1 MTMYQRI
8 TEVACLMKLRNL
20 PHMAQVREV
29 LYNDN
34 GDITGLSLER
44 YQITLK
50 QYTHVHS
57 HHRLSAYQKY
67 DTIYQ
72 MLVCMKTIHEAGL
85 AHRDLSEV
93 NIMVNTVEG
102 QFLEDGSEKVC
113 LYLIDFGKAVFC
125 QPQDVRNWFVDV
137 PRAEWEYDGDV
148 VPETK
153 EELDTWCEVLPWVK
167 GKPDHGYRMYRSIQ
181 TLPKTR
187 SDNQVL
193 PWLIHPQ
200 SEDMYSIG
208 VMIWKVFTDTEPWR
222 GILDTD
228 LQGLRY
234 VAQDDYRIQ
243 RALEGEV
250 HGELS
255 RQLLLKCLRTRPQDR
270 EAAKDILDWISQES
284 IREGLVG
291 EWKMYSSDTRSTRR
305 AKTFYGFD
313 DDDDDEKRRPR
324 KKANTINKR
333 GRPKAQK
340 EPYLN

>member
-1 MTMYQRI
+1 MLRVYQWKGKVKYVSLTLQI
-8 TEVACLMKLRNL
+8 I
-20 PHMAQVREV
+20 HS
-29 LYNDN
+29 
-34 GDITGLSLER
+34 LSPSFFENR

-67 DTIYQ
+67 DVIYQ
-72 MLVCMKTIHEAGL
+72 MLICMKTIHEAGL

-102 QFLEDGSEKVC
+102 QYLEDGSDKVC

-125 QPQDVRNWFVDV
+125 KAEDVRDWFVDV

-153 EELDTWCEVLPWVK
+153 EELDTWCESLPWVK

-193 PWLIHPQ
+193 SWLINPQ
-200 SEDMYSIG
+200 AEDMYSIG

-234 VAQDDYRIQ
+234 VAEDDYRIQ

-255 RQLLLKCLRTRPQDR
+255 RQLLLKCLKTRPQDR
-270 EAAKDILDWISQES
+270 DTAKDILDWISQENVQA
-284 IREGLVG
+284 GLIG
-291 EWKMYSSDTRSTRR
+291 EWKMYSSDTRGSRR
-305 AKTFYGFD
+305 AKNLYGFEEN
-313 DDDDDEKRRPR
+313 DEEEKKKPRRR
-324 KKANTINKR
+324 TNNGNKSR
-333 GRPKAQK
+333 GRPKVSK
-340 EPYLN
+340 DTVI

>member
-1 MTMYQRI
+1 MLLVCPWKGKHFILDDTKTPYLI
-8 TEVACLMKLRNL
+8 I
-20 PHMAQVREV
+20 
-29 LYNDN
+29 Y
-34 GDITGLSLER
+34 IYR

-57 HHRLSAYQKY
+57 HHRLTAYQKY
-67 DTIYQ
+67 DVIHQ
-72 MLVCMKTIHEAGL
+72 MLICMKTIHEAGL

-93 NIMVNTVEG
+93 NIMVNTIEG
-102 QFLEDGSEKVC
+102 QHLEDGSEKVC

-125 QPQDVRNWFVDV
+125 EADDVREWFVDV

-153 EELDTWCEVLPWVK
+153 EELDTWCESLPWVK

-200 SEDMYSIG
+200 AEDMYSIG

-234 VAQDDYRIQ
+234 VAEDDYRIQ

-255 RQLLLKCLRTRPQDR
+255 RQLLLRCLKTRPQDR
-270 EAAKDILDWISQES
+270 DTAKDILDWISQETVQT
-284 IREGLVG
+284 GLIG
-291 EWKMYSSDTRSTRR
+291 EWKMYSSDTRGSRR
-305 AKTFYGFD
+305 AKNFYGFED
-313 DDDDDEKRRPR
+313 TEEEEKKKPKRRTNGGN
-324 KKANTINKR
+324 KAR
-333 GRPKAQK
+333 GRPKVPK
-340 EPYLN
+340 DTVI